1 MQSTPPICLEGTR
14 VDILEQIQ
22 DWGEG
27 HSNDY
32 IFWLNGM
39 AGTGKSTIARTIAHH
54 FHEKGRLGASFFFSR
69 SEKGLSNAS
78 ALCTTLAIQLSEVL
92 PSLKPYICAYI
103 REHSNIGEQSWLE
116 QWTHLVLHPLMM
128 LEKSMLSSLV
138 LVIVLDALDECESS
152 NQTIHPVFQLI
163 TDLRDL
169 QILQFR
175 ILITS
180 RPEENIRLGFGK
192 VAHRRLILDQ
202 VHPDNIKADIS
213 TFFCHEL
220 KKIREYRSL
229 KNDWPGQ
236 DSIDK
241 LVQKAGL
248 LFIFASTACRFLSA
262 SPFPEKN
269 LLRILQ
275 DNSASS
281 FATEDLDKMYMMIL
295 RNLIV
300 PGHEEDNE
308 DITQL
313 FRQIVGS
320 IVTLFE
326 EQAEITLA
334 KLLVLPLAE
343 IRQILQP
350 LRSVL
355 NIPEDGNSPIQLFHL
370 SFRDYILNEKR
381 CSILS
386 FHIGKREA
394 HENMFTKCIDL
405 MSKRLRRDLCDLG
418 QPGILIDEV
427 EKERIKDCL
436 PPDVQYACRYWIPHL
451 KESKVALFDNNK
463 VFPFLQKHLLHW
475 LEAMSLMRQT
485 SEGVIAISSLESI
498 ITVSSILGFTK
509 KRE

>member
-229 KNDWPGQ
+229 TNDWPGQ
-236 DSIDK
+236 DCMDK

-281 FATEDLDKMYMMIL
+281 LATEELDKMYMMIL
-295 RNLIV
+295 RSLIV

-308 DITQL
+308 DITRL
-313 FRQIVGS
+313 FRQIIGS
-320 IVTLFE
+320 VVTLFE

-427 EKERIKDCL
+427 EKKRIKDCL

-451 KESKVALFDNNK
+451 KESKVALSDNNK

>member
-1 MQSTPPICLEGTR
+1 MLQR
-14 VDILEQIQ
+14 HVD
-22 DWGEG
+22 
-27 HSNDY
+27 S
-32 IFWLNGM
+32 
-39 AGTGKSTIARTIAHH
+39 SAH
-54 FHEKGRLGASFFFSR
+54 
-69 SEKGLSNAS
+69 
-78 ALCTTLAIQLSEVL
+78 
-92 PSLKPYICAYI
+92 
-103 REHSNIGEQSWLE
+103 
-116 QWTHLVLHPLMM
+116 
-128 LEKSMLSSLV
+128 
-138 LVIVLDALDECESS
+138 
-152 NQTIHPVFQLI
+152 
-163 TDLRDL
+163 
-169 QILQFR
+169 
-175 ILITS
+175 
-180 RPEENIRLGFGK
+180 
-192 VAHRRLILDQ
+192 
-202 VHPDNIKADIS
+202 
-213 TFFCHEL
+213 
-220 KKIREYRSL
+220 
-229 KNDWPGQ
+229 
-236 DSIDK
+236 
-241 LVQKAGL
+241 L
-248 LFIFASTACRFLSA
+248 LFRK
-262 SPFPEKN
+262 KN

-313 FRQIVGS
+313 FRQIIGS
-320 IVTLFE
+320 VVTLFE